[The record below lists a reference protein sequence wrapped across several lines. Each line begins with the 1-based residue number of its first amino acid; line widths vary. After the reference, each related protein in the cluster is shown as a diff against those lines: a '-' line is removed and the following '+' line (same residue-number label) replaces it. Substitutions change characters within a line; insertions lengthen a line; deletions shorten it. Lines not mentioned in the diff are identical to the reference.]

1 MKNFEDA
8 LKQFELFKK
17 KQFDLLLEIKDV
29 YDLDDCLYEESDSI
43 KEEIDAGDIELEWF
57 ESRDLNYI
65 DDILRCYQMLMDA
78 LKLSENDNKKD
89 SHNAEKS
96 LETLMR
102 IAREIKKS
110 ANDDIKKAQ
119 EVINAMDEI
128 IDVCDLHRK

>member
-78 LKLSENDNKKD
+78 LKLSENGNKRD

-128 IDVCDLHRK
+128 INVCDLYRK